1 MKEITNLKTKARRLV
16 IADLAVSRYTT
27 LKEAKNYWKGRSA
40 SWKRHDIRFAKNRIL
55 AEERRARK

>member
-1 MKEITNLKTKARRLV
+1 V